1 MGLSP
6 AVGKKC
12 WPRPFRFPRSRPK
25 PASRTAEEPM
35 GSQMLVQL
43 APKQPTQ
50 GPLEQDRSLQQGE
63 KLVVNLE
70 TTPNQKR
77 AELDS
82 SLKSESA
89 GKLAKQAAEGRP
101 RPRPGDLI
109 EIFRIGYEHWAIY
122 VEDDRV
128 VHLAPPCDE
137 FEAFSITSIFSN
149 RAVVKYSRLEDVLH
163 GCSWKINNKLDGT
176 YLPLPADKIVQ
187 RTKNMINKIVQY
199 SLIEGNCEHFV
210 NDLRYGVPRSQQV
223 GPRWWMPAAPS
234 RRLVSPALHGD
245 QCFQLPVAP
254 AGGLLFPQD
263 FAVLFRSVNPCSR
276 KGSELHSRATG
287 GAWRGH
293 QLAWSP
299 WSSHVTS
306 ETVPSCTKQG

>member
-128 VHLAPPCDE
+128 VHLAPPCGARPD
-137 FEAFSITSIFSN
+137 A
-149 RAVVKYSRLEDVLH
+149 
-163 GCSWKINNKLDGT
+163 
-176 YLPLPADKIVQ
+176 
-187 RTKNMINKIVQY
+187 
-199 SLIEGNCEHFV
+199 
-210 NDLRYGVPRSQQV
+210 RSQ
-223 GPRWWMPAAPS
+223 GCRSGDLSCHGERAAQS
-234 RRLVSPALHGD
+234 SDRRE
-245 QCFQLPVAP
+245 
-254 AGGLLFPQD
+254 GLRTR
-263 FAVLFRSVNPCSR
+263 RS
-276 KGSELHSRATG
+276 
-287 GAWRGH
+287 
-293 QLAWSP
+293 
-299 WSSHVTS
+299 
-306 ETVPSCTKQG
+306 